1 MAEFSADATR
11 VALADAGD
19 TMDDANF
26 EVGRAGPAWGAL
38 PEAQACYA
46 ACDHHCACPTCLA
59 QPGMLA
65 VRSCAWQPP
74 WLTAHAPPLRS
85 PTQMRHSGGAPQMA
99 PDGLRKADEGH
110 LPVRAHCRCCCAATH
125 ARSRRGRAARAQ
137 LSTANSAIL
146 RLTKELAWAEE
157 VLRAMG
163 GLYSGA
169 RGFHDRV
176 FDNDMNIAVA
186 ATRQA
191 RRTPG
196 ARSAPLAMR
205 RAP

>member
-1 MAEFSADATR
+1 
-11 VALADAGD
+11 
-19 TMDDANF
+19 
-26 EVGRAGPAWGAL
+26 
-38 PEAQACYA
+38 
-46 ACDHHCACPTCLA
+46 
-59 QPGMLA
+59 
-65 VRSCAWQPP
+65 
-74 WLTAHAPPLRS
+74 
-85 PTQMRHSGGAPQMA
+85 
-99 PDGLRKADEGH
+99 
-110 LPVRAHCRCCCAATH
+110 
-125 ARSRRGRAARAQ
+125 
-137 LSTANSAIL
+137 
-146 RLTKELAWAEE
+146 
-157 VLRAMG
+157 MG